1 MESSLQTTLQE
12 IALISQAYWFIF
24 SHIPVLIKAL
34 LNLGKNEDVFLV
46 IKSSQYVGILKDV
59 AEKKPSFYPKKLY
72 NFKLA

>member
-59 AEKKPSFYPKKLY
+59 AEKKTRFYPKKLY

>member
-59 AEKKPSFYPKKLY
+59 AEKNHVFTPKSCIIS
-72 NFKLA
+72 N